1 MVQSN
6 GCNDAVI
13 PSKTDPSGHVYA
25 RSWGREGT
33 CGALMVKRPLH
44 DSLPERVRTRW
55 KWYWRRMRRLVAS
68 LAFTLLLG
76 CSALRPSRLGED
88 AVSVLGT
95 SSGWLHR
102 GASLPDRGVGF
113 DRARPGEDTRFGVPR
128 LVGALMQ
135 AAAQIDALFP
145 GGFPLRIGDLGSA
158 RGGRHAR
165 HRSHRAGRDVDIL
178 YYLTDATGRS
188 VAPRGRVAF
197 SRFGLAA
204 DAETNEIVVF
214 DEARNW
220 ALVRALLTDPQVEV
234 QWIFCSRGVKSRLL
248 RYALVHEP
256 DASLLSRAN
265 YILAQPMNARPH
277 DDHFHVRVLCSAMEA
292 RARCMDVAP
301 IWPWLRSREEPLGE
315 DATDADTLE
324 LLNRGFSAPD

>member
-1 MVQSN
+1 MFERRQW
-6 GCNDAVI
+6 
-13 PSKTDPSGHVYA
+13 YL
-25 RSWGREGT
+25 RS
-33 CGALMVKRPLH
+33 
-44 DSLPERVRTRW
+44 
-55 KWYWRRMRRLVAS
+55 MRRLVAA
-68 LAFTLLLG
+68 LAFTSLLG

-88 AVSVLGT
+88 ALSVWGT

-113 DRARPGEDTRFGVPR
+113 ERARPGEDTRFGVPR
-128 LVGALMQ
+128 LVEALMA
-135 AAAQIDALFP
+135 AAAQIDASFP
-145 GGFPLRIGDLGSA
+145 GGFPLRIGDVGA
-158 RGGRHAR
+158 PRGGRHAR

-204 DAETNEIVVF
+204 DPETNEIVVF

-220 ALVRALLTDPQVEV
+220 ALVRALLSNPEIDV

-256 DASLLSRAN
+256 DAALLSRAN
-265 YILAQPMNARPH
+265 YVLAQPMNALPH
-277 DDHFHVRVLCSAMEA
+277 DDHFHVRVLCSALEA
-292 RARCMDVAP
+292 RAGCIDVAP
-301 IWPWLRSREEPLGE
+301 IWPWLRAREAPLGE
-315 DATDADTLE
+315 DASDAHVLE
-324 LLNRGFSAPD
+324 LLNRGFALPD